1 MTESLVRAL
10 IKLFFVVVE
19 PEQKGLSPK
28 AINVIASFLEK
39 DFSKD
44 EVKEYLDEIG
54 AEFFSNLLTENNEV
68 AQTPDEIIYNSIST
82 ICQQINAEFE
92 QHQKVWL
99 TLQLIEFI
107 GDTGYIT
114 EKSIEL
120 IQVISGEFNISLEE
134 FSNGKDFILAQSPEA
149 MPLVSKILQVSES
162 KNDQNISIKYLY
174 HRTNGSQFFFL
185 RIPSTNTLLVKFF
198 GNNEFFLN
206 SRLIKPK
213 RAYIFAAGSVIR
225 GSRIEP
231 IYYSNI
237 LGVFFLSSKR
247 AKIRLSALNI
257 SYRYKGSND
266 GLHPFS
272 FEAES
277 GQFIGIVGGSG
288 VGKSTLI
295 NLLNGNIKPAL
306 GNVIVNGY
314 DINNNNKKLKGV
326 IGYVPQDD
334 LLIED
339 LTVYR
344 NLYFSAKFC
353 FSNYREEKI
362 ETIVDE
368 TIKDFD
374 LLEAKDLKVGNPL
387 MKFISGGQRKRLNIA
402 MELLREPAVLFVDEP
417 TSGLSSFDSERIL
430 LLLKKQTFKGKLV
443 IVNIHQPSSDT
454 FKLFD
459 KIIVMDQGGRVIFQ
473 GNPMDAVVYFKHEG
487 NYLKPEE
494 SECLSCGNIN
504 TDQILR
510 VVEARVVNEYGKL
523 TRKRKRPAKEWYDLY
538 KSNIESK
545 LHFTEKIA
553 PTQLPDNNFS
563 IPSKFKQTWLFF
575 RRNLLSKLAN
585 SQFISISLFEAP
597 ILALILSFFSKFIA
611 GTHNNP
617 NAYIFSENENIPSY
631 FFMSVIAALFMGLT
645 MSAEEIIR
653 DRKVRKR
660 EKFLNLSYFSYINS
674 KVLTLLIYSAIQALQ
689 FVVVGNYILE
699 INDSLLTTW
708 LILFSTSVCA
718 NLIGLN
724 ISAALNSVVAIYVT
738 IPLIMIP
745 MLLMSG
751 VVVNYNKLHRLIMH
765 PEYVPITADIMPT
778 RWAYEA
784 ICVEHFKKNDFN
796 KEFFEF
802 DQQLSTKSYFAT
814 FLIPQLEI
822 KLDEVAKSI
831 ATQEITG
838 KTQSDIKLIQNEIS
852 FLKRDYSV
860 EKNAFPDTSLLN
872 YSTISITS
880 IDTIKSSL
888 TKIKQDYLNQFN
900 KINSEKDEHFNKL
913 ITRLGNANAVYNLK
927 RLNHNKAIEDLV
939 LNKRELKKIAIN
951 KNRFIRLYNT
961 GYAVPTA
968 KNGRAPLFAPVKQIG
983 NLVIDTLW
991 FNIGMLWLMSLLLY
1005 NTLLTNFFHLVNT
1018 YIERFRFKRLA
1029 KRISRYIPR

>member
-1 MTESLVRAL
+1 MNESLVRAL

-19 PEQKGLSPK
+19 PEQKGLSPN
-28 AINVIASFLEK
+28 AINVIALFLEK

-44 EVKEYLDEIG
+44 EVREYLDEIESG
-54 AEFFSNLLTENNEV
+54 VFSDLSTDNNEL
-68 AQTPDEIIYNSIST
+68 AQTPDEIVYHSIST
-82 ICQQINAEFE
+82 ICKQINTEFE

-134 FSNGKDFILAQSPEA
+134 FSSGKDFILAQSPEA
-149 MPLVSKILQVSES
+149 MPLVSKILQVSEN
-162 KNDQNISIKYLY
+162 KNDQNSSIKYLY
-174 HRTNGSQFFFL
+174 HRTKGSQFFFL

-198 GNNEFFLN
+198 GDNEFFLN

-247 AKIRLSALNI
+247 AKVRLSALNI

-277 GQFIGIVGGSG
+277 GQFVGIVGGSG

-314 DINNNNKKLKGV
+314 DINGNNKKLKGV

-353 FSNYREEKI
+353 FSNFNEEQVEKI
-362 ETIVDE
+362 VEE

-374 LLEAKDLKVGNPL
+374 LFEAKDLKVGNPL

-494 SECLSCGNIN
+494 SECLCCGNIN
-504 TDQILR
+504 TEQILR

-523 TRKRKRPAKEWYDLY
+523 TRKRKRPAKEWYNLY

-553 PTQLPDNNFS
+553 PTQLPENNFS
-563 IPSKFKQTWLFF
+563 IPNKWKQTWLFF

-585 SQFISISLFEAP
+585 SQFMSISLFEAP
-597 ILALILSFFSKFIA
+597 LLALILSFFSKFIA
-611 GTHNNP
+611 GTINNP
-617 NAYIFSENENIPSY
+617 NAYVFSENENIPSY

-674 KVLTLLIYSAIQALQ
+674 KVFTLLIYSAIQSLQ
-689 FVVVGNYILE
+689 FVAIGNYILE
-699 INDSLLTTW
+699 INDSLLITW

-724 ISAALNSVVAIYVT
+724 ISAALSSVVAIYVT

-751 VVVNYNKLHRLIMH
+751 VVVNYNKLHRLIVH

-784 ICVEHFKKNDFN
+784 LCVEHFKKNEFN

-802 DQQLSTKSYFAT
+802 DQQLSNNSYLAT

-822 KLDEVAKSI
+822 KLEETVKSI
-831 ATQEITG
+831 VTERFTEV
-838 KTQSDIKLIQNEIS
+838 TRNDLKLIQNEIS
-852 FLKRDYSV
+852 LLKRDYPLNSI
-860 EKNAFPDTSLLN
+860 AFPDTSLLN
-872 YSTISITS
+872 YSTISIS
-880 IDTIKSSL
+880 KIETIKYSL
-888 TKIKQDYLNQFN
+888 TEIKNGYLNRLN
-900 KINSEKDEHFNKL
+900 RVNIEKDEHLAKL
-913 ITRLGNANAVYNLK
+913 VSTLGSADAVYILK
-927 RLNHNKAIEDLV
+927 RKNHNKAIEDLV
-939 LNKRELKKIAIN
+939 LNKRELSKIAKS
-951 KNRFIRLYNT
+951 KNRFIRRYNI

-968 KNGRAPLFAPVKQIG
+968 TNGRAPLFAPVKRIG
-983 NLVIDTLW
+983 KLVIDTLW
-991 FNIGMLWLMSLLLY
+991 FNISILWLMSFILY
-1005 NTLLTNFFHLVNT
+1005 NTLLTNFFHIVNS
-1018 YIERFRFKRLA
+1018 YIELFRFKRLA